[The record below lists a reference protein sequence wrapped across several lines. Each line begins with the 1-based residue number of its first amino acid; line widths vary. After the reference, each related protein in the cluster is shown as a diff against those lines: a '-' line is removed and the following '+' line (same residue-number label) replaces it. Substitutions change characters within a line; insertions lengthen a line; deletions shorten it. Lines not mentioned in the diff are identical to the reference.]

1 MLAQGSAIAWKQAA
15 VIINKVL
22 AEISPNPDLDKAHFL
37 QDRRDIYKLDS
48 DIESIHMDNQYDR
61 DTLNL
66 STKSV
71 TFENLPSIQ
80 RVFAS

>member
-66 STKSV
+66 SKSV
-71 TFENLPSIQ
+71 TFKNLPSIQ
-80 RVFAS
+80 RVLAS